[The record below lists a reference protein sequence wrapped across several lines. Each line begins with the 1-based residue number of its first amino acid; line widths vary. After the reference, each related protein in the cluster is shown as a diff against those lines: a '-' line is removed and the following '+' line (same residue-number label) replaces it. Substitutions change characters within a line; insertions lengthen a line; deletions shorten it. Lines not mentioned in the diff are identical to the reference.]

1 MKFDKTILNAFGQIE
16 TPFYYYDTALLG
28 QTFDAARQASLQIPN
43 TTVHFAVKSNANPR
57 VLQYVRDA
65 GFGADCVSGG
75 EIELCIKAGIS
86 ADKIMFAGVG
96 KTDKEIMLAISN
108 DILCFNVESLEEL
121 DIINQLAGQM
131 DKTVNVALRINP
143 NIDAHTHEY
152 ITTGLE
158 DNKFGIALDDMLKAV
173 KHAINLPNVNYYG
186 LHFHIGSQILNYNSF
201 RILSSRINK
210 IQDALEAAGIQTC
223 SINVGGGLGI
233 DYDKPQDNPLPD
245 FNKYFATFKKY
256 LHLRPNQVI
265 HCELG
270 RALSA
275 QWGSLITR
283 TIFVKRTRTKRF
295 AIVDAGFTE
304 LIRPALYQAH
314 HKIIN
319 LSATDKK
326 RHRYDVVGPI
336 CESTDTFGT
345 DELLPTVERG
355 HLLAILSAGAYG
367 EVMASQYNC
376 RPLVKAYCTEDI
388 IKQSGH

>member
-16 TPFYYYDTALLG
+16 TPFYYYDTTLLG

-158 DNKFGIALDDMLKAV
+158 DNKFGIALDDMLK
-173 KHAINLPNVNYYG
+173 
-186 LHFHIGSQILNYNSF
+186 
-201 RILSSRINK
+201 
-210 IQDALEAAGIQTC
+210 
-223 SINVGGGLGI
+223 
-233 DYDKPQDNPLPD
+233 
-245 FNKYFATFKKY
+245 
-256 LHLRPNQVI
+256 
-265 HCELG
+265 
-270 RALSA
+270 SA
-275 QWGSLITR
+275 Q
-283 TIFVKRTRTKRF
+283 
-295 AIVDAGFTE
+295 
-304 LIRPALYQAH
+304 
-314 HKIIN
+314 
-319 LSATDKK
+319 
-326 RHRYDVVGPI
+326 
-336 CESTDTFGT
+336 
-345 DELLPTVERG
+345 
-355 HLLAILSAGAYG
+355 
-367 EVMASQYNC
+367 
-376 RPLVKAYCTEDI
+376 
-388 IKQSGH
+388 